1 MSIAEQCIPRTAAA
15 PRAVRSCLRL
25 VPPSSVL
32 DADLF
37 THDPNA
43 RPVAQGETLFA
54 FGEAGQEMFVVTRGR
69 IELRLPNDDV
79 IEVVG
84 PGGLFGEMALVDG
97 SLRSVTATAI
107 SAAEVVPLSRARF
120 SYLVQNTP
128 YFAFE
133 LMRVMARRL
142 RRMNEAGAGEIR

>member
-15 PRAVRSCLRL
+15 PRAVTSCLRL
-25 VPPSSVL
+25 VPPSNVL

-37 THDPNA
+37 RHDPNA
-43 RPVAQGETLFA
+43 RPVAPGESLFE
-54 FGEAGQEMFVVTRGR
+54 FGEAGQEMFVVTRGH
-69 IELRLPNDDV
+69 IELRLPNGEA

-97 SLRSVTATAI
+97 SPRAATATAI
-107 SAAEVVPLSRARF
+107 STAEVVPLSPARF

-128 YFAFE
+128 YFALE

-142 RRMNEAGAGEIR
+142 RRMNEAVAGKLR